1 MGLTLVT
8 FFMAMTLVGQ
18 NDAGAKALLDKASNT
33 MSSYKNLSLDFEYV
47 LENKAADVE
56 QSMSGTLV
64 LSGDKYLVNLFG
76 TTQLFDGSKTYTII
90 PENEEVNISDM
101 DVDDDNAFT
110 PSKIYSFYKKGYTY
124 TMAEKKTLKGMAVQF
139 VRLTPMDS
147 NSEVDSIL
155 VGIDTKTNHIYQIVE
170 IGKNDTQTTLTAGN
184 LKTNQTLDAGTFSFD
199 EKKYEAM
206 NYLINK

>member
-1 MGLTLVT
+1 MALMLTLHV
-8 FFMAMTLVGQ
+8 VGQ
-18 NDAGAKALLDKASNT
+18 NDPGAKTLLDKASKT
-33 MSSYKNLSLDFEYV
+33 MSSYENLSLDFEYV

-56 QSMSGTLV
+56 QSMSGSLV
-64 LSGDKYLVNLFG
+64 LSGNKYLVNLFG
-76 TTQLFDGSKTYTII
+76 TTQLFDGNKTYTII

-110 PSKIYSFYKKGYTY
+110 PSKIYSFYKSGYTY
-124 TMAEKKTLKGMAVQF
+124 TMAEKKNVKGKAVQF

-155 VGIDTKTNHIYQIVE
+155 VGIDTKTNHIFQIIE

-184 LKTNQTLDAGTFSFD
+184 LKTNQPLDAGTFSFD
-199 EKKYEAM
+199 EKKYEEM